1 MGFFTGFFAFIFVLV
16 FLGWMVK
23 YPSLAIVLLFI
34 VVFAIMVN
42 YQNSKDRDEAA
53 KQGIEHIRQ
62 ELEKISFKVSKE
74 IYLTRDRA
82 PHGLVY
88 SEIIIDSH
96 NQQIAVCDFL
106 KTDLK
111 LIPFQKLVN
120 CEVVENDETV
130 QSFIGTSQKDSKLV
144 IGGMPAK
151 EISPIVN
158 NLSIKIETLNSDNSE
173 ISVITVPI
181 ITTPI
186 RRKEYDY
193 KKARDIA
200 NDAYFSLIKILK
212 DPSSTLPRKH

>member
-1 MGFFTGFFAFIFVLV
+1 MGFFTGFFAFIFILI

-34 VVFAIMVN
+34 FVFAIMVD
-42 YQNSKDRDEAA
+42 YQNSKDRNETA

-82 PHGLVY
+82 PNGLVY
-88 SEIIIDSH
+88 SEIIFDTY

-106 KTDLK
+106 QNDLK
-111 LIPFQKLVN
+111 LIPFQKLIN
-120 CEVVENDETV
+120 CELIENDETV
-130 QSFIGTSQKDSKLV
+130 WSFVGIPDKDSKLV

-151 EISPIVN
+151 EISSIVN

-173 ISVITVPI
+173 ISVIAVPI

-200 NDAYFSLIKILK
+200 NDVYFSLIKILK

>member
-1 MGFFTGFFAFIFVLV
+1 MEFFTAVFIFISVIIILSL
-16 FLGWMVK
+16 FVK
-23 YPSLAIVLLFI
+23 YPSLFIFFIIAVGLAIKVS
-34 VVFAIMVN
+34 
-42 YQNSKDRDEAA
+42 YQNSKDKKEAA
-53 KQGIEHIRQ
+53 QNGIECIRQ
-62 ELEKISFKVSKE
+62 KLEKISFKVSKE

-82 PHGLVY
+82 PNGLVY
-88 SEIIIDSH
+88 SEIIFDTH

-106 KTDLK
+106 QNDLK

-120 CEVVENDETV
+120 CEVIENDETV
-130 QSFIGTSQKDSKLV
+130 QSFVGTPEKDSKLV

-158 NLSIKIETLNSDNSE
+158 NLSIKIKTLNSDDSE

-200 NDAYFSLIKILK
+200 NDAYFSLVKILK

>member
-1 MGFFTGFFAFIFVLV
+1 MVYLGIFILI
-16 FLGWMVK
+16 FLGWMIK

-34 VVFAIMVN
+34 FVFAIMVD
-42 YQNSKDRDEAA
+42 YQNSKDRNEAA

-74 IYLTRDRA
+74 IYLTRERA
-82 PHGLVY
+82 PNGLIY
-88 SEIIIDSH
+88 SEIIFDTH

-106 KTDLK
+106 QNDLK

-120 CEVVENDETV
+120 CEVIENDETV
-130 QSFIGTSQKDSKLV
+130 QSFVGTPEKDSKLV

-158 NLSIKIETLNSDNSE
+158 NLSIKIETLNSDDSE

-200 NDAYFSLIKILK
+200 NDAYFSLVKILK
-212 DPSSTLPRKH
+212 DTSSTLPRKH